1 MAKKKIQLK
10 LQYLVKTNSWST
22 SRIFIW
28 TLLLFNIYIKH
39 LFYLS
44 ELTDVC
50 NYADDTTF
58 HASDSDLG
66 DLIRRLEHNSALA
79 IELFESSSM
88 KFLLSGHK
96 HEVMFAKVGHSKL
109 WESCALK
116 VLGIIID
123 WKLKF
128 DEYILTQCKK
138 AGRKLKAL

>member
-1 MAKKKIQLK
+1 
-10 LQYLVKTNSWST
+10 
-22 SRIFIW
+22 
-28 TLLLFNIYIKH
+28 
-39 LFYLS
+39 
-44 ELTDVC
+44 
-50 NYADDTTF
+50 
-58 HASDSDLG
+58 
-66 DLIRRLEHNSALA
+66 
-79 IELFESSSM
+79 M